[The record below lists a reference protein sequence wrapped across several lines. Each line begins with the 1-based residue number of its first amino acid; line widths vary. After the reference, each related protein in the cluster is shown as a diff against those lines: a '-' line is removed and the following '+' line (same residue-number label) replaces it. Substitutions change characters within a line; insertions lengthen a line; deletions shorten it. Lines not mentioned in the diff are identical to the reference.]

1 MGEWEERFWGTWAHR
16 SYHFTLV
23 RERKEDI
30 TCHAVLCAKFRLTA
44 ETRINTLHMWR
55 RGGMLQVKHMSWW
68 MLQQA
73 EDTYRNLQ
81 IQRQEFFLHFQKL
94 STRSLGAEGILQE
107 QQAPS
112 ARCKGIS
119 HSLTWAGQPPAQKLV
134 PLTKVF
140 TSSAEMNERFCALL

>member
-1 MGEWEERFWGTWAHR
+1 
-16 SYHFTLV
+16 
-23 RERKEDI
+23 
-30 TCHAVLCAKFRLTA
+30 
-44 ETRINTLHMWR
+44 
-55 RGGMLQVKHMSWW
+55 MLQVKHMSWW

-112 ARCKGIS
+112 ARRKGIS
-119 HSLTWAGQPPAQKLV
+119 HSLT
-134 PLTKVF
+134 
-140 TSSAEMNERFCALL
+140 